1 VELIRRAVEESLRE
15 DVRDTGQGQMP
26 EMLGQAPAMQ
36 DVFRAIGRLSQ
47 SNVTVL
53 ITGESGTGKE
63 LVARAVHTSSDRK
76 DGPFVVVNCGAIP
89 ENLIESELF
98 GHEKGS
104 FTGADRKS
112 PGMFRQ
118 ADGGT
123 LFLDEVGEIPL
134 ALQVKLLRALQER
147 KVRPVGS
154 AAEVSVD
161 VRIVAATNR
170 DLAQMVRE
178 KTFREDLFYRL
189 NVLRVQLPPLRER
202 REDLPVLIEHF
213 RARVASEGLEGRV
226 TAEAI
231 DFFDA
236 APFPRSDAITLSM
249 ILHDCESARGPER
262 WARALPGFR
271 SGLVG
276 PGALAGS
283 RALRVR
289 WVLLRQHPDSCCSR
303 QGSL

>member
-1 VELIRRAVEESLRE
+1 MRPIGETFEGVADPEATARFALGMTGANLGEGWLGPRGARVGPGVESSWGWGGSGSV
-15 DVRDTGQGQMP
+15 
-26 EMLGQAPAMQ
+26 APAWRRGGPWPRHRRNAHTQ
-36 DVFRAIGRLSQ
+36 RGRAAPAQPAPAAPQPPNAAAAFEALASKFDFGRYS
-47 SNVTVL
+47 
-53 ITGESGTGKE
+53 
-63 LVARAVHTSSDRK
+63 
-76 DGPFVVVNCGAIP
+76 
-89 ENLIESELF
+89 
-98 GHEKGS
+98 
-104 FTGADRKS
+104 
-112 PGMFRQ
+112 
-118 ADGGT
+118 T
-123 LFLDEVGEIPL
+123 LRDLG
-134 ALQVKLLRALQER
+134 
-147 KVRPVGS
+147 GS
-154 AAEVSVD
+154 AAALSCTL
-161 VRIVAATNR
+161 AA
-170 DLAQMVRE
+170 AHPH
-178 KTFREDLFYRL
+178 
-189 NVLRVQLPPLRER
+189 LRCASA
-202 REDLPVLIEHF
+202 DLPALLPAA